1 LEPPSPG
8 QGHHCKGEGS
18 GEKENRERERE
29 RERPNFR
36 TIDCMRIT
44 VGCCTS
50 ITNGLNIL
58 YIMCSLIKNNFFYEV
73 STIGVRAHN

>member
-29 RERPNFR
+29 RERERRKSVLAN
-36 TIDCMRIT
+36 
-44 VGCCTS
+44 
-50 ITNGLNIL
+50 
-58 YIMCSLIKNNFFYEV
+58 YIYMNWFQDDIKNVMIYTSSSRIHTV
-73 STIGVRAHN
+73 PSQL